1 MSAYV
6 YNPELSPEQNAANET
21 AFIANAALSA
31 PLPPESVVLTRK
43 EKLEAQIELLT
54 KRIAADTTKLAETT
68 TLLDSIDK
76 LEGIQQGSVVQARIG
91 RAETSKVV
99 LGTITGVKVTES
111 GARQFKLYHGEGFEA
126 DTVVINESNIVAV
139 Q

>member
-6 YNPELSPEQNAANET
+6 YNPELSAEDNAAAET
-21 AFIANAALSA
+21 AFIAAAAQAAL
-31 PLPPESVVLTRK
+31 LPEAVVLTRK

-54 KRIAADTTKLAETT
+54 KRIAADTIKLSESTV
-68 TLLDSIDK
+68 LLESIDK
-76 LEGIQQGSVVQARIG
+76 LEGITNGSVVQARIG
-91 RAETSKVV
+91 RAETSKIV

-111 GARQFKLYHGEGFEA
+111 GARQFKLFHGEGFDA
-126 DTVVINESNIVAV
+126 DTVVINESNIVSV